1 MPKRDR
7 QPEHWGSLVP
17 HNSMHGRRPVPLSRP
32 TVVIGKGGDVRAP
45 SNPHLSRHHIRLERE
60 GDGSV
65 YATHLSALNST
76 WLNGKRLEHDR
87 RTLVEPCAGN
97 APYSLTGEAPD
108 APLLFVSVPNAASAR
123 AACEER
129 KLNGWCGWSLRLER
143 AGDCVAAP
151 AGASAAPSAEPQRGG
166 ALVLWSRG
174 GGDAAAAE
182 TEKPAAAAQSW
193 AVAATVAATAAAENS
208 EEAEAEAAAAAAADA
223 TATAKAEAAEAA
235 AADAAAMEEAE
246 VEAAE
251 AEAAAEP
258 EPEWGSEERRAKETI
273 FRGVR
278 LLLAARLGDKLR
290 ELQEEVVRRGGGEV
304 VSDVR
309 EATHLALESDRRPSE
324 LACLAALPEAE
335 WPRLVTKDWVGQCS
349 KVLSADGSRTD
360 VLRKNLHPSAVAA
373 AREPASP
380 EASVGPEP
388 GGASPTRP
396 SCNLCQ
402 WVGGGGGGPAAAQ
415 GLAGPSALS
424 EPPASDAFFV
434 RDPPSPPP
442 ELKRA
447 KEEARAKAKKGKA
460 ARTHQHQQSW
470 GPREMNA
477 SKHRCLLAETY
488 EKEEDDERLAEEVWI
503 ATEKFDGVRMRW
515 EGHKRGFT
523 GRNGQGHFQPPDS
536 FKALLPEEH
545 LDGELWAGRCR
556 FSAVGSLQ
564 GTKGLG
570 RRLHEMAWH
579 SLTYVVF
586 DAPQVAGPYMQRLEA
601 ARRALAAVGPP
612 DGRIVVAP
620 AVRVADAT
628 AKDALLQR
636 VIAKRGEGLV
646 LRRDEAWWRRNV
658 LKVKQW
664 LDAEAVIVGHKNAH
678 TTGNL
683 PTVLV
688 RALNAPNA
696 SPSIEFELSV
706 ERPSPEALKQRTL
719 LEDLQLRFPV
729 DTIVTFVY
737 RQISKGSGAPTIPGG
752 APKIMRVHP
761 FDCDCCVCR
770 PEGDD
775 TT

>member
-1 MPKRDR
+1 MD
-7 QPEHWGSLVP
+7 
-17 HNSMHGRRPVPLSRP
+17 
-32 TVVIGKGGDVRAP
+32 VIEDDDFDLDEMLGVETAEEPAP
-45 SNPHLSRHHIRLERE
+45 SDQPPDPRRHRVVCKHWLRGLCKRGDDCDFLHVYDPARMPQCLFFQHYGECTNKDCIFLHTRTEEKVSDCPWYDRGFCKHGPRCRNRHTRKTVCVHYLAGFCPNGPDCKFAHPQFALPVLTPRNE
-60 GDGSV
+60 GPTYGG
-65 YATHLSALNST
+65 T
-76 WLNGKRLEHDR
+76 G
-87 RTLVEPCAGN
+87 AGI
-97 APYSLTGEAPD
+97 G
-108 APLLFVSVPNAASAR
+108 
-123 AACEER
+123 
-129 KLNGWCGWSLRLER
+129 
-143 AGDCVAAP
+143 
-151 AGASAAPSAEPQRGG
+151 
-166 ALVLWSRG
+166 G

-182 TEKPAAAAQSW
+182 TEKPAASAQSW
-193 AVAATVAATAAAENS
+193 AVAATVAAETS
-208 EEAEAEAAAAAAADA
+208 EEVDAEVAEAAAAD
-223 TATAKAEAAEAA
+223 ATAKAEAAEAA
-235 AADAAAMEEAE
+235 AADAAAKAIAEAE

-258 EPEWGSEERRAKETI
+258 EPEWCSEEPRAKETI

-278 LLLAARLGDKLR
+278 LLLAARLGDTLR

-335 WPRLVTKDWVGQCS
+335 WPRLVTKDWVGLCS

-388 GGASPTRP
+388 GGARPTHP
-396 SCNLCQ
+396 SCSLCQ
-402 WVGGGGGGPAAAQ
+402 WIGGGGGGPAAAQ

-424 EPPASDAFFV
+424 EPPESDAFFV

-488 EKEEDDERLAEEVWI
+488 EKEDDERLAEEVWI

-515 EGHKRGFT
+515 EGHERGFT
-523 GRNGQGHFQPPDS
+523 GRNGQGHFKPPDS

-646 LRRDEAWWRRNV
+646 LRRDEAWWRAGRHGRNV

>member
-123 AACEER
+123 AAARRGSSTAGAAGRCALSER
-129 KLNGWCGWSLRLER
+129 ATALPLLPEPPLRL
-143 AGDCVAAP
+143 
-151 AGASAAPSAEPQRGG
+151 PQ
-166 ALVLWSRG
+166 SR
-174 GGDAAAAE
+174 
-182 TEKPAAAAQSW
+182 S
-193 AVAATVAATAAAENS
+193 
-208 EEAEAEAAAAAAADA
+208 EAERLC
-223 TATAKAEAAEAA
+223 
-235 AADAAAMEEAE
+235 
-246 VEAAE
+246 
-251 AEAAAEP
+251 
-258 EPEWGSEERRAKETI
+258 SETI

-335 WPRLVTKDWVGQCS
+335 WPRLVTKEWVGQCS

-380 EASVGPEP
+380 EAS
-388 GGASPTRP
+388 
-396 SCNLCQ
+396 
-402 WVGGGGGGPAAAQ
+402 
-415 GLAGPSALS
+415 
-424 EPPASDAFFV
+424 
-434 RDPPSPPP
+434 
-442 ELKRA
+442 LKRA

-470 GPREMNA
+470 GPREINA

-515 EGHKRGFT
+515 EGHERGFT

-612 DGRIVVAP
+612 DGRIIVAP